1 MSVEAAMPAKPQ
13 NMFERR
19 AVEPASTLGSAGT
32 GGHSQKGNNHWCE
45 TGLCPVKQH
54 VTVQE
59 LCYKKRVLFVLR

>member
-1 MSVEAAMPAKPQ
+1 MPAKPQ

-19 AVEPASTLGSAGT
+19 AVEPASTLGSAVT

-45 TGLCPVKQH
+45 TELCPVKQH

-59 LCYKKRVLFVLR
+59 LDYKKRVLFVLR